1 MDFRTRRA
9 SREAEFEIERPAA
22 AIAAMQRPDGDIPW
36 SPGMKTDPW
45 DLVEAAMGLAVA
57 GRIDLAR
64 RAYRWLAERQLAD
77 GSWYSAYRQ
86 GVPIDRTREAHFAAY
101 PAVGIYQDFL
111 LTSDRGFL
119 AEMWPTVASGI
130 EFALRL
136 QAAGGEIRWAI
147 SPEGAVDPMALL
159 TASSSVFFSLR
170 CALAVGE
177 LLGKR
182 RPLWT
187 EALRRLGE
195 AIRFRPRL
203 FNVAK
208 ARYSMDWFYP
218 VLAGVRTGADAERRI
233 ARGWRKFVVEGLGV
247 RCVADRPWITI
258 AETSELAL
266 ALAAMGRLDRARLVF
281 QWIAERRFAD
291 GSYIAGFTFPDM
303 TVWPTESFSWT
314 NAGVLLAADA
324 LFGITSASG
333 LFHHRPGAPGLS
345 R

>member
-1 MDFRTRRA
+1 MDSRIRRA
-9 SREAEFEIERPAA
+9 SQEAGFEIERPAA

-57 GRIDLAR
+57 GRVDLAR
-64 RAYRWLAERQLAD
+64 KAYRWLAARQLAD
-77 GSWYSAYRQ
+77 GSWYSAYLE
-86 GVPIDRTREAHFAAY
+86 GVPLDRTREAHFAAY
-101 PAVGIYQDFL
+101 LAVGLYQDFL

-119 AEMWPTVASGI
+119 AEMWPTTAAGI
-130 EFALRL
+130 EFALSL
-136 QAAGGEIRWAI
+136 QAPTGEIWWAI
-147 SPEGAVDPMALL
+147 SPEGRIDPMALL

-170 CALAVGE
+170 CALAVGG
-177 LLGKR
+177 LLGES
-182 RPLWT
+182 RPGWVP
-187 EALRRLGE
+187 ALRRLGE

-203 FNVAK
+203 FNFAK

-266 ALAAMGRLDRARLVF
+266 ALAAMGRLDRARVVF
-281 QWIAERRFAD
+281 GWIAERRFAD
-291 GSYIAGFTFPDM
+291 GSYVAGFTFPDM
-303 TVWPTESFSWT
+303 TIWPTEAFSWT

-324 LFGITSASG
+324 LFGLTAASG
-333 LFHHRPGAPGLS
+333 LFHHRPWAWGG
-345 R
+345 